1 MNRVMKDSGIEWIG
15 EISENWKIVSF
26 KRLGTPL
33 TGSTPSKSRQEYWN
47 GSIPWVSSKDI
58 KSNYIFDSEDH
69 ITKEAVD
76 DCGLTVFE
84 TGTLVFCVRS
94 GILRHTFPVSVSLIP
109 ITINQDLRALN
120 PSEEVNPAFL
130 LYYMRGMNDTI
141 VKLYQK
147 IGATVESIE
156 MDWFLYFPVVLP
168 PLIEQNQI
176 VELIDKKYAEIDLL
190 IAAKEKSNSLL
201 KEWRQSII
209 YEAVTKGL
217 DSSVPMKDSG
227 IEWIGKIPASWKIN
241 KLKFLGSLTIGLTYS
256 PDELSEDGTLVL
268 RSSNIQDGKI
278 VHADDVFVS
287 KEISEKIRTQEGDI
301 LICSRN
307 GSPNLIGKNAV
318 ITEEFSGQTF
328 GAFMTVFHSKYN
340 YYIRHL
346 LNSSVFDYYIGSFLT
361 STINQL
367 TTANLSNILV
377 PIPQSEAEMMRIA
390 DYIDDRTQQINKII
404 KKNELSIQ
412 QLKEYRQSLIYEAV
426 TGKIEV

>member
-15 EISENWKIVSF
+15 EIPEEWNVERLKYHVLFNPTTPIPDLINESPVSF
-26 KRLGTPL
+26 VPMDHLKSGFHLQTITDFGKVKKGYVLFAENDILMAKVTPCLENGNLAIATNLINGIGFGSTEINVIRCLSISNKYLFYLLQCPSYIEKASYNMFGVAGLKRLDPKFIPY
-33 TGSTPSKSRQEYWN
+33 SIFPIPPQEDQLR
-47 GSIPWVSSKDI
+47 I
-58 KSNYIFDSEDH
+58 SEYLDN
-69 ITKEAVD
+69 K
-76 DCGLTVFE
+76 C
-84 TGTLVFCVRS
+84 
-94 GILRHTFPVSVSLIP
+94 
-109 ITINQDLRALN
+109 
-120 PSEEVNPAFL
+120 
-130 LYYMRGMNDTI
+130 
-141 VKLYQK
+141 
-147 IGATVESIE
+147 
-156 MDWFLYFPVVLP
+156 
-168 PLIEQNQI
+168 
-176 VELIDKKYAEIDLL
+176 AEIDLL
-190 IAAKEKSNSLL
+190 IASKEKTNSLL

-209 YEAVTKGL
+209 YEAVTKSL
-217 DSSVPMKDSG
+217 DPNVPMKDSG

-256 PDELSEDGTLVL
+256 PDEISEDGTLVL

-318 ITEEFSGQTF
+318 ITKEFSGQTF

>member
-15 EISENWKIVSF
+15 EIPEEWNVERLKYHVLFNPTTPIPDLINESPVSF
-26 KRLGTPL
+26 VPMDHLKSGFHLQTITDFGKVKKGYVLFAENDILMAKVTPCLENGNLAIATNLINGIGFGSTEINVIRCLSISNKYLFYLLQCPSYIEKASYNMFGVAGLKRLDPKFIPY
-33 TGSTPSKSRQEYWN
+33 SIFPIPPQEDQLR
-47 GSIPWVSSKDI
+47 I
-58 KSNYIFDSEDH
+58 SEYLDN
-69 ITKEAVD
+69 K
-76 DCGLTVFE
+76 C
-84 TGTLVFCVRS
+84 
-94 GILRHTFPVSVSLIP
+94 
-109 ITINQDLRALN
+109 
-120 PSEEVNPAFL
+120 
-130 LYYMRGMNDTI
+130 
-141 VKLYQK
+141 
-147 IGATVESIE
+147 
-156 MDWFLYFPVVLP
+156 
-168 PLIEQNQI
+168 
-176 VELIDKKYAEIDLL
+176 AEIDLL
-190 IAAKEKSNSLL
+190 IASKEKTNSLL

-217 DSSVPMKDSG
+217 DPNVPMKDSG

-256 PDELSEDGTLVL
+256 PDEISEDGTLVL

-318 ITEEFSGQTF
+318 ITKEFSGQTF